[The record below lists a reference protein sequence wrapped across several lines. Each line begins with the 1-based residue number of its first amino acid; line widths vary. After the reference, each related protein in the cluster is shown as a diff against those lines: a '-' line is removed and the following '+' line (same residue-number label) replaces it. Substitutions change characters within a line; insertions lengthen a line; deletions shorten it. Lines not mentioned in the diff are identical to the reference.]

1 MAIINVALSDTFDTW
16 RQKTNTL
23 GTNIGDL
30 ALLDTDFAATD
41 LVGALNEIRAGEEF
55 TQIDLPDSTG
65 ASVGRVKLGDDD
77 DFQIYHNGTG
87 SVINNAT
94 GSITIRTAGAGSIL
108 LQDVGGNDLAQ
119 FNDNADVK
127 LYHNATEK
135 LATTATGITVSGDI
149 ATSDNTSG
157 KIMVA
162 NGTNFDSV
170 AVSGDATLAASG
182 ALTIANDAITNAM
195 IATDAVNADSIAAGA
210 VGASEISNGS
220 ITSTEFNNTVTLVIY
235 NSAGSAVKTLRTPGS

>member
-77 DFQIYHNGTG
+77 DLQIYHDGTHSRIADVGTG
-87 SVINNAT
+87 DLKIGTSGGAVR
-94 GSITIRTAGAGSIL
+94 ITANGVADDMIVAN
-108 LQDVGGNDLAQ
+108 QGGTVTLAHSGTT
-119 FNDNADVK
+119 K
-127 LYHNATEK
+127 L
-135 LATTATGITVSGDI
+135 TTSATGITVSGDI

-170 AVSGDATLAASG
+170 AVSGDATLASSG
-182 ALTIANDAITNAM
+182 ALTIAT
-195 IATDAVNADSIAAGA
+195 GA
-210 VGASEISNGS
+210 VGASEIADGS
-220 ITSTEFNNTVTLVIY
+220 ITSTEFNSTVTLVIY
-235 NSAGSAVKTLRTPGS
+235 NSAGTAVKTLRTPGS

>member
-77 DFQIYHNGTG
+77 DLQIYHDGTHSRIADVGTG
-87 SVINNAT
+87 EH
-94 GSITIRTAGAGSIL
+94 
-108 LQDVGGNDLAQ
+108 VGRG
-119 FNDNADVK
+119 
-127 LYHNATEK
+127 
-135 LATTATGITVSGDI
+135 G
-149 ATSDNTSG
+149 
-157 KIMVA
+157 
-162 NGTNFDSV
+162 
-170 AVSGDATLAASG
+170 
-182 ALTIANDAITNAM
+182 
-195 IATDAVNADSIAAGA
+195 GA
-210 VGASEISNGS
+210 VGGRTGGSAHLGS
-220 ITSTEFNNTVTLVIY
+220 IAGFKGLCCGATPPGAILETSPVIPGDLAPIELRI
-235 NSAGSAVKTLRTPGS
+235 NLSAIRSCTAPGPKS